1 MPVEMRAF
9 IEKGDHL
16 LESYEQGTDTRTQVV
31 RALKVSSTS
40 RQLELTSSTRVI
52 SSYEPINNYEIN

>member
-16 LESYEQGTDTRTQVV
+16 LERYEQGTDTRTQVV
-31 RALKVSSTS
+31 RALKVSSTLG
-40 RQLELTSSTRVI
+40 LELTSSTRVI
-52 SSYEPINNYEIN
+52 SSYEPISNYEIN

>member
-16 LESYEQGTDTRTQVV
+16 LEKYEQGTDTRTQVV
-31 RALKVSSTS
+31 RALKVSSAS
-40 RQLELTSSTRVI
+40 WQPELTNSIRVI
-52 SSYEPINNYEIN
+52 SSYEPTSNYEIS